1 MCTAAYLALFG
12 MQDVKAAQRAQRK
25 RLLSEEAGLRIRRGM
40 IRYLVGSAVL
50 LGVPQLR
57 RHLWQMSLGQHR
69 TQSACATAVGCCNV
83 IASPLI

>member
-40 IRYLVGSAVL
+40 IRYLVVSAVL
-50 LGVPQLR
+50 LGVP
-57 RHLWQMSLGQHR
+57 
-69 TQSACATAVGCCNV
+69 
-83 IASPLI
+83 